1 MKAKEFLN
9 KKTLTAVETAG
20 DLILNLVIGN
30 VVYGL
35 KVDTSSV
42 EAGTKLQR
50 TTNFK
55 IKNDILTFNDTSV
68 NLTTT
73 DMLFSDSK

>member
-1 MKAKEFLN
+1 MKAKEFLD
-9 KKTLTAVETAG
+9 KKTLAAVETAD
-20 DLILNLVIGN
+20 DLILNLIVDN

-42 EAGTKLQR
+42 EAGTKLER

-55 IKNDILTFNDTSV
+55 IKKDVLTANGVSV
-68 NLTTT
+68 NLATT

>member
-1 MKAKEFLN
+1 MKAKEFLD
-9 KKTLTAVETAG
+9 KKTLAAVETAG
-20 DLILNLVIGN
+20 DLILNLVVDN

-35 KVDTSSV
+35 KVDTSAI
-42 EAGTKLQR
+42 EAGTKLER

-55 IKNDILTFNDTSV
+55 IKKDVLTANGVSV
-68 NLTTT
+68 NLATT

>member
-1 MKAKEFLN
+1 MKAKEFLD
-9 KKTLTAVETAG
+9 KKTLVAVETAG
-20 DLILNLVIGN
+20 DLILNLVVDN

-55 IKNDILTFNDTSV
+55 IEDDILTSNSISV
-68 NLTTT
+68 NLATTN
-73 DMLFSDSK
+73 MLFLDTK